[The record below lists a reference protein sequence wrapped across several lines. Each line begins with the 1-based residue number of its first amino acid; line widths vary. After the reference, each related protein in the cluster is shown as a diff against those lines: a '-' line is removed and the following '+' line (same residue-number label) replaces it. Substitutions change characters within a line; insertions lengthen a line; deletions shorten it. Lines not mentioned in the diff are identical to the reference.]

1 MCDFQRALFL
11 LDFTC
16 PEKKSYKANLRLFL
30 IKSFRLLRYT
40 ITSQNP
46 GRPRRSVQ
54 CGRES
59 RKKESIPSPP
69 PAPDE
74 SPRMISE
81 LVAFFY
87 FV

>member
-1 MCDFQRALFL
+1 MSRKEILQGCSSSKVSDFYVTPLLHKIREGPGACSAGERA
-11 LDFTC
+11 
-16 PEKKSYKANLRLFL
+16 E
-30 IKSFRLLRYT
+30 
-40 ITSQNP
+40 
-46 GRPRRSVQ
+46 
-54 CGRES
+54 
-59 RKKESIPSPP
+59 KKESIPSPP